1 MTRPYVGRLGRPRR
15 TALWSPERVHT
26 RQGQPGR
33 HGKRQAVIT
42 GVHHFSLSVADVD
55 RSMAFYRE
63 FGFELVSDREVEGD
77 YVEVMT
83 GVPDAHVR
91 ITHLTGFG
99 HNLELLEYR
108 RPRGARRAR
117 GFHDVGSAHICL
129 LTEDLDA
136 ECERLRALGVPFC
149 SPGPVTTTSGPN
161 RGGRGIYVEDPDGNG
176 VEIIQL
182 ARPWARNR
190 THG

>member
-1 MTRPYVGRLGRPRR
+1 
-15 TALWSPERVHT
+15 
-26 RQGQPGR
+26 
-33 HGKRQAVIT
+33 
-42 GVHHFSLSVADVD
+42 
-55 RSMAFYRE
+55 
-63 FGFELVSDREVEGD
+63 
-77 YVEVMT
+77 MT

-136 ECERLRALGVPFC
+136 ECKRLCAL
-149 SPGPVTTTSGPN
+149 
-161 RGGRGIYVEDPDGNG
+161 
-176 VEIIQL
+176 IQL
-182 ARPWARNR
+182 VRPWCPEQDA
-190 THG
+190 GLGSDA